1 MHIHRIQ
8 IHIKQMHSKTSQRQR
23 MQPIENVND
32 EWVGICP
39 FPTLLHVIVYLIKD
53 FFCGFYDAKHLVIHT
68 LKVVPCVLHL

>member
-23 MQPIENVND
+23 MQPIENGND

-39 FPTLLHVIVYLIKD
+39 FPTSIHVYSS
-53 FFCGFYDAKHLVIHT
+53 FN
-68 LKVVPCVLHL
+68 VLNLSHAYPNAIRGLQFALQ